1 MMQDLTEDLVQALR
15 ATVEKHAAPFPID
28 RFEVRIDED
37 NDGEEAVFVDVWHP
51 FLSTPV
57 DARLQIDVMLAVSEL
72 LRSRRERWSS
82 YVWQHF
88 SKGQSFG
95 SVA

>member
-1 MMQDLTEDLVQALR
+1 MTPLLTQELEQAIR

-37 NDGEEAVFVDVWHP
+37 SNGEEALFIDVWHP
-51 FLSTPV
+51 LLTTPV
-57 DARLQIDVMLAVSEL
+57 DSRLQINVMVAVSGL
-72 LRSRRERWSS
+72 LRDRREKWHS

-88 SKGQSFG
+88 SDGQTFG

>member
-1 MMQDLTEDLVQALR
+1 MTPELTQELVQAIR
-15 ATVEKHAAPFPID
+15 ATVEQHAAPFPID

-37 NDGEEAVFVDVWHP
+37 SEGEEALFVDVWHP
-51 FLSTPV
+51 LVLTPV
-57 DARLQIDVMLAVSEL
+57 DSRLQINVMFAVSEL
-72 LRSRRERWSS
+72 LRRRPEGWHS

-88 SKGQSFG
+88 SHGQTFG

>member
-1 MMQDLTEDLVQALR
+1 MTPELTQELIDAIR
-15 ATVEKHAAPFPID
+15 ATVETHAAPFPID

-37 NDGEEAVFVDVWHP
+37 SEGKEALFVDVWHP
-51 FLSTPV
+51 LVSAPV
-57 DARLQIDVMLAVSEL
+57 HARLQVDVMVAVSNL
-72 LRSRRERWSS
+72 LRERRAIWTS

-88 SKGQSFG
+88 STGQTFG